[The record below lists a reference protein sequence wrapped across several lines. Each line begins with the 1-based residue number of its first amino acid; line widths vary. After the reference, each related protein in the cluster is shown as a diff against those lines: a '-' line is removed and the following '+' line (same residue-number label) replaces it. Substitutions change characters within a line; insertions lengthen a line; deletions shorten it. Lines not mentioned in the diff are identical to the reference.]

1 VWRPERLEDVSAAMV
16 DDFFAPMGSAE
27 LVLPTRQEMQAA
39 RV

>member
-1 VWRPERLEDVSAAMV
+1 MV
-16 DDFFAPMGSAE
+16 EAYFTSLGAGE